1 MTRPH
6 FTSDEIAA
14 IAMGDGDDAALAGH
28 AADCTDCAK
37 EWQSAKRLV
46 SLMDGL
52 AATPAPS
59 EKAMQRTQ
67 ARVRALLSAG
77 VVRGADPTQ
86 LRRPALAGTVPAPSP
101 MRGLTVGAA
110 VLVSA
115 VIAFGLSAPSIS
127 PYRILIALATIG
139 VAALLPNLALRSER
153 DAIVASSLALGLSMT
168 LGLLDYTEVRLVAGH
183 AISCFS
189 TELAIG
195 ALPLVVMLGMARS
208 STARLGTLA
217 SAAGGAAGA
226 LAGQG
231 VLLTTCAADE
241 SVLHVLFFHVA
252 GVVVAT
258 LVGGGLGAV
267 MSRRAS

>member
-1 MTRPH
+1 VSAH
-6 FTSDEIAA
+6 FSPDEIAA
-14 IAMGDGDDAALAGH
+14 IAMGDGDDAALASH
-28 AADCTDCAK
+28 AAECAVCAK
-37 EWQSAKRLV
+37 QWQGAKRLV

-52 AATPAPS
+52 AAPPPPS

-67 ARVRALLSAG
+67 ARVRALLASEPREA
-77 VVRGADPTQ
+77 A
-86 LRRPALAGTVPAPSP
+86 PAPVPAI
-101 MRGLTVGAA
+101 RGLMVGAA
-110 VLVSA
+110 VLVSV
-115 VIAFGLSAPSIS
+115 VIAFALSGPSIS

-153 DAIVASSLALGLSMT
+153 DALVASALALGLSMT
-168 LGLLDYTEVRLVAGH
+168 LGLLDYTEISLVAGH

-195 ALPLVVMLGMARS
+195 ALPLVTMLGMARS
-208 STARLGTLA
+208 SSARLGTLA

-267 MSRRAS
+267 MSRRAG